1 MAEGRTQTIMEV
13 WPIERHLIAFKGKIT
28 QDAQCV
34 FIAPSIY
41 NDTLR
46 QIKFVKTDSFNIIRP
61 YNINDFIIYMEHA
74 DKLYAEL
81 S

>member
-1 MAEGRTQTIMEV
+1 MEV
-13 WPIERHLIAFKGKIT
+13 WPIERHLIAFKGKT
-28 QDAQCV
+28 MQDAQCV

-46 QIKFVKTDSFNIIRP
+46 QIKFVKNDSFNIIRP

-74 DKLYAEL
+74 DNLYAEL